1 MEAGFLMIDDGEF
14 FEDACGLAL
23 DKKER
28 GESRLVWLPP
38 FLILR
43 YPPCSLRWDSSQKI
57 E

>member
-14 FEDACGLAL
+14 FEDVCGLAL